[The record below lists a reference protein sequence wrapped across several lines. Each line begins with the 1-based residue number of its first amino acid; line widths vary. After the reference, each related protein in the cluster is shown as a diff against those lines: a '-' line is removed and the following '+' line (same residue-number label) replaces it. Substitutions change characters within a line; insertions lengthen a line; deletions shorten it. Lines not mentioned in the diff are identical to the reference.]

1 MKKTNL
7 SEQDLKQENKD
18 LLILILV
25 SMDSSLIFLELAICV
40 KIPPLPTTKIS
51 LDIPSWDPLMEKQKS
66 ILKKLELFTFQGLE
80 L

>member
-1 MKKTNL
+1 MKKKNL

-51 LDIPSWDPLMEKQKS
+51 LEIPS
-66 ILKKLELFTFQGLE
+66 
-80 L
+80 